1 MPTSPPFD
9 SLGGHGCDRRA
20 QRVRGALDRRRTR
33 AVAAGIVMALDDVD
47 LAEADARITADAAR
61 HHLDIDSLA
70 AMICRSGRHPGQ
82 DD

>member
-1 MPTSPPFD
+1 M
-9 SLGGHGCDRRA
+9 
-20 QRVRGALDRRRTR
+20 
-33 AVAAGIVMALDDVD
+33 AAGIVMALDDVD